1 MIGNAVFKQN
11 VGIPREIDPA
21 LFWENLFLSF
31 DSKYVQQLIS
41 FIDDQCRANENAG
54 FLSFRKTYPT
64 ELELEVEHQEK
75 HVTYLEI
82 NITMEDGNFFYELFN
97 KKKR

>member
-1 MIGNAVFKQN
+1 MINAEQMKMQVSCPLEKH
-11 VGIPREIDPA
+11 
-21 LFWENLFLSF
+21 
-31 DSKYVQQLIS
+31 
-41 FIDDQCRANENAG
+41 
-54 FLSFRKTYPT
+54 PT

-82 NITMEDGNFFYELFN
+82 NITMENGNFFYELFN